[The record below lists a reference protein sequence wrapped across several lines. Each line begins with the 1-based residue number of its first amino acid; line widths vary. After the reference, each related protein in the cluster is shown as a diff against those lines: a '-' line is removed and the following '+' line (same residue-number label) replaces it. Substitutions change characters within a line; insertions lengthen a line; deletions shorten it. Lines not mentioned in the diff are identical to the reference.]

1 MTMLPSN
8 ATTCEDAA
16 TNNSDR
22 STIVASKNHRR
33 RRNVTLPQLPSRQA
47 QVHPKRADPNVAAA
61 AIRPRS
67 RSNNPEAIHDH
78 SHVLISSSQRQNVHR
93 IGSGPAAAAAA
104 ADGSSLPGAAAA
116 VAGPPSPPRRSTGQ
130 APWPSP
136 VKFQPEPSRIIKIS
150 SDPTLSRGRR
160 LLRERFG
167 NANNANA
174 SWYHE
179 SDDEDHE
186 ARAED
191 ERMCKSRTKPASPAC
206 SNIAHRHS
214 CVCYSIFPLRTAL

>member
-8 ATTCEDAA
+8 ATKSEDAA
-16 TNNSDR
+16 TNSDR
-22 STIVASKNHRR
+22 STVASKNHRR
-33 RRNVTLPQLPSRQA
+33 RRNVTLSQLPSRQA

-67 RSNNPEAIHDH
+67 RSSNPEAIHDH
-78 SHVLISSSQRQNVHR
+78 SHVLISSNQRQNVHR
-93 IGSGPAAAAAA
+93 IGSGPAAAAA
-104 ADGSSLPGAAAA
+104 DGSSLPGAVAAAA

-130 APWPSP
+130 ASWPSP

-160 LLRERFG
+160 LLRERLG

-191 ERMCKSRTKPASPAC
+191 ERMCKSERNLHCLHVLILLILSA
-206 SNIAHRHS
+206 R
-214 CVCYSIFPLRTAL
+214 Y

>member
-8 ATTCEDAA
+8 ATKSEDAA
-16 TNNSDR
+16 TNSDR
-22 STIVASKNHRR
+22 STVASKNHRR
-33 RRNVTLPQLPSRQA
+33 RRNVTLSQLPSRQA
-47 QVHPKRADPNVAAA
+47 HVHPKRADPNVAAA
-61 AIRPRS
+61 AAAIRPRS
-67 RSNNPEAIHDH
+67 RSSNPDAIHDH
-78 SHVLISSSQRQNVHR
+78 SHVLISSNQRQNVHR
-93 IGSGPAAAAAA
+93 IGSGPAAAAA
-104 ADGSSLPGAAAA
+104 DGSSLPGAVAAAA

-130 APWPSP
+130 ASWPSP

-160 LLRERFG
+160 LLRERLG

-191 ERMCKSRTKPASPAC
+191 ERMCKSERNLHCLHVLILLILSA
-206 SNIAHRHS
+206 R
-214 CVCYSIFPLRTAL
+214 Y